1 MSATALSDTKRE
13 KYKVRGRFDPA
24 GVRYST
30 AWLSA
35 GAGAG
40 LAGALAV
47 RAGGPLVL
55 AAMGL
60 ASLGGALYATL
71 VEPRR
76 PVLERLNLRFA
87 QLPAALEGLR
97 IGVLGDMHLGHP
109 FAEQNTRW
117 AVAQMVREQPELIV
131 ITGDFVSYDH
141 AIPSLADLLRPLRA
155 PLGVFAVP
163 GNHDYWEGVDTVRAA
178 VEPLG
183 VSFLINRGQRIE
195 RDGGAFY
202 MAGIDDEWE
211 GEADLGHAML
221 GRDGLFSI
229 LLAHAPDIADEAAR
243 QGVDLQISGHTHG
256 GHLRLPLLGAFAL
269 PFYGTRYPIGH
280 ERIDR
285 TQLYVSRGL
294 GGFPLRLNCPPEAT
308 ILTLTR

>member
-1 MSATALSDTKRE
+1 MAR
-13 KYKVRGRFDPA
+13 
-24 GVRYST
+24 
-30 AWLSA
+30 
-35 GAGAG
+35 
-40 LAGALAV
+40 AV

-60 ASLGGALYATL
+60 AGLGGALYATL

-76 PVLERLNLRFA
+76 PVLERLDLRFS
-87 QLPAALEGLR
+87 QLPAALAGLR
-97 IGVLGDMHLGHP
+97 IGVIGDLHLGHP

-141 AIPSLADLLRPLRA
+141 AIPQLADLLRPLKA
-155 PLGVFAVP
+155 PLGMFAVP

-183 VSFLINRGQRIE
+183 VRFLINSGQLIE
-195 RDGGAFY
+195 RGGGAFY

-211 GEADLGHAML
+211 GEADLGRAIA
-221 GRDGLFSI
+221 GRAGLFSI

-269 PFYGTRYPIGH
+269 PFYGTRYSIGH
-280 ERIDR
+280 ERIGR

-294 GGFPLRLNCPPEAT
+294 GGFPLRFNCPPEAT